1 MEGMLNMRAGR
12 VLRLVAAAL
21 CLALAI
27 VALCACGEKEIK
39 KQRVTDGSVWVFGE
53 ARVTGGSSAD
63 ETSDIDASIEA
74 VYEEIVCEGHR
85 VIYFDDAL
93 QTQQALDYIEF
104 KEGKVYLCHYS
115 GEGNPSFWNG
125 AEIYESYASAVVE
138 IGTYSGTEITI
149 SYNDYSE
156 AYIANGELV
165 LRSVSSSE
173 GLGYVF
179 DAIFFPE
186 G

>member
-1 MEGMLNMRAGR
+1 MRANR
-12 VLRLVAAAL
+12 VLKLIAVIL
-21 CLALAI
+21 CLSLTA
-27 VALCACGEKEIK
+27 VALCACGKREIK
-39 KQRVTDGSVWVFGE
+39 KQRVTDGSIWVFGE
-53 ARVTGGSSAD
+53 ARISNGSTAD
-63 ETSDIDASIEA
+63 ENSDVEASIEA
-74 VYEEIVCEGHR
+74 IYEEIVCEAHR

-179 DAIFFPE
+179 DAIFFPK